1 MYIFGK
7 MIFFDIDDTLFDN
20 SGAEIK
26 AAERFYTKNQGL
38 DHFAGRDD
46 FVENWRATTET
57 YLQMYI
63 EGRLSFQEQRRY
75 RLRDIFRQSFKE
87 SEADALFEQYLGLYE
102 DNWELFPDAL
112 PCLDR
117 LASLRLGIITNGNT
131 RQQRQKL
138 KELGIVDRFDI
149 IIVSEDVGASKPEP
163 QIFKY
168 ACKTACQKP
177 SDCFYVGDKL
187 EIDARAASAA
197 GLTGIWLN
205 RNQPKADLNG
215 IHEIHTLD
223 ALQGDIFP

>member
-1 MYIFGK
+1 M
-7 MIFFDIDDTLFDN
+7 MILFDIDDTLFDN

-26 AAERFYTKNQGL
+26 ASEEFYIKNKEL
-38 DHFAGRDD
+38 KHFAGLDD

-63 EGRLSFQEQRRY
+63 EGQLSFQEQRRH
-75 RLRDIFRQSFKE
+75 RLRDIFRQSFKAK
-87 SEADALFEQYLGLYE
+87 EADALFERYLELYE
-102 DNWELFPDAL
+102 ESWALFPDAL

-117 LASLRLGIITNGNT
+117 LASSRLGIITNGNT

-138 KELGIVDRFDI
+138 KALGIVDRFDT
-149 IIVSEDVGASKPEP
+149 IIVSEDVGVSKPDP
-163 QIFKY
+163 QIFIH
-168 ACKTACQKP
+168 ACKTAGEKP

-187 EIDARAASAA
+187 EIDAQAASGA

-205 RNQPKADLNG
+205 RNQAKTKQNS

-223 ALQGDIFP
+223 DLQGDTFP